1 MLISKR
7 KIKAETQLLN
17 ESFQMM
23 DFVFSLF
30 LLLVFPLY
38 CGGATPGV
46 LQLDSKTFDK
56 VSWTFSS
63 SMIIYDGICWSIFH

>member
-1 MLISKR
+1 M
-7 KIKAETQLLN
+7 E
-17 ESFQMM
+17 
-23 DFVFSLF
+23 FVFSLF

-56 VSWTFSS
+56 VSWTFVIINDYLWRNLLIYISLAK
-63 SMIIYDGICWSIFH
+63 SMTETDFK